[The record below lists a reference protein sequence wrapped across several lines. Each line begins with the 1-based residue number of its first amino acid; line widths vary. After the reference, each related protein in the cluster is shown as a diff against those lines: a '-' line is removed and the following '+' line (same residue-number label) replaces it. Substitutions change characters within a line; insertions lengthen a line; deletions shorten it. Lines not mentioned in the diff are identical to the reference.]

1 MKRILVVEDDLAL
14 NAGLCFELDSAGY
27 ITITSYTCKK
37 SLQLL
42 CDNQIDLAILDINL
56 PDGNGFDLCQKI
68 KEQDPKISVIFL
80 SVNDLEQD
88 QITGFNLGADDYVTK
103 PFSTSV
109 LLKRIDVA
117 LRRSGN
123 FSVSESDKNTFDF
136 NDGFLQIAFD
146 SLSVICNGNK
156 LSITPNEYKILKL
169 LIANTG
175 NIITR
180 EIMIEK
186 LWDNNG
192 YFIDDHTLT
201 VTINRLRNKLEN
213 KEHQYIKTIWGIGYT
228 WNGGLL

>member
-123 FSVSESDKNTFDF
+123 FSVSEADKNTFDF

-201 VTINRLRNKLEN
+201 VTINRLRNKLES